1 MVKSS
6 KERNKMKKEIS
17 SKMKSLEMMMVKSS
31 TKINNSMKTRK
42 ISITLMMKKTR
53 KKMRSLKRRTS
64 NKLSMKSAMMRMTT
78 QERNKEEA
86 SKKENLEKSLLPSQ
100 TRRRYSKPNPK
111 DVDTYKLLDIMNL
124 LMILTIQSLHFFK
137 SLFVVIDEGPIYSL
151 QTSFIQGK
159 SLDFLLYT
167 PRFSIFILINIENR
181 FEIAIWPI
189 LNCSIFYV

>member
-17 SKMKSLEMMMVKSS
+17 SKMNSLEMMMGKSS

-111 DVDTYKLLDIMNL
+111 DVDTYKLLDIMKL